1 MWLKKDLF
9 YLCAVAR
16 LILGLI
22 ARLIVRLIA
31 RLIAR
36 LIVRLIEIVLKMFS
50 FSEIS
55 LESKLYLR
63 YQILYLVFSSFE
75 VVRNQIVNP

>member
-36 LIVRLIEIVLKMFS
+36 LIEMVLKMFS